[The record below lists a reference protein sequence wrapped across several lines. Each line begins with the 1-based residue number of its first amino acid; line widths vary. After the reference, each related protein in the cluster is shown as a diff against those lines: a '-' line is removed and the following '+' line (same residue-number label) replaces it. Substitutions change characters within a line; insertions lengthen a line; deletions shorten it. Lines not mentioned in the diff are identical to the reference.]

1 MEQKIL
7 ELFLY
12 HEKLKFNEI
21 EKLLKTR
28 SNKLAYHLK
37 NLVRKNILMK
47 EKDRYK
53 LAKENLIPYLSEKDS
68 ALPVVLIHVGN
79 KDKCFL
85 YKRQK
90 RPFKDKFSLPGGRMI
105 LGENLGR
112 ATERIMNEKF
122 KVKCKLKKVHSVS
135 LEQIKNQSEVFQTD
149 LIIFVSAETRDVVKL
164 TDIKK
169 NKSKIISSDYK
180 LLTQDIDKNVEVNNF
195 ITKD

>member
-7 ELFLY
+7 ALFLY

-180 LLTQDIDKNVEVNNF
+180 LLTQDLGKEIDIGEF
-195 ITKD
+195 MTRD

>member
-7 ELFLY
+7 ALFLY